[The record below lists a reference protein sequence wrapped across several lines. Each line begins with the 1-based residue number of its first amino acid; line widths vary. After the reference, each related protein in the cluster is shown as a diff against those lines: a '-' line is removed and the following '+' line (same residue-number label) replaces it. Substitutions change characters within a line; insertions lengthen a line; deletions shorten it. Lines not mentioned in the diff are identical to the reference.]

1 MKNIIKKLLKEA
13 VKKTYPDQD
22 FSSLLEIQNVT
33 AKNIQADYF
42 TNISMKLAKILKTNP
57 IEIADKII
65 GNMNNIDDI
74 KFNIVKPGY
83 INFSVGDGK
92 KNNIIS
98 IINKSENLLSDCKT
112 ADPKKINI
120 EFISANPTGPLHV
133 GHGRGAIYGNIIS
146 KFLKIQGHHTVKEYY
161 VNDYGN
167 QIKKLIESILSKIDD
182 NHIKIEEDDLYQGD
196 YIETVAKTI
205 EEEIKK
211 KDIKDFNAQRSII
224 LDEMFKIINVPINN
238 LNIIFDKW
246 FYESSLFDENLV
258 EKVIK
263 KLEATDHTF
272 RDDGAL
278 MLKAD
283 EPRVLIKSNGDYTYF
298 ATDLAYHDLKM
309 KDYDRIIDVWGADH
323 HGYVP
328 RIKAGLR
335 ALGHNIDKLDVHL
348 IQFANLF
355 RDGKKVSMST
365 RKGDF
370 VELEDL
376 RNEIGNDAINFF
388 YLTKNKDQHLDFDL
402 SIAISQNKNNPVYY
416 IQYAYARIEKILN
429 EVKDYH
435 KEEYDLSSLDNIY
448 EKDIIT
454 TLSNFHETI
463 KKSIIGL
470 QPHLVTN
477 YLLKLSQDFHSYYAN
492 VKILNKDINYGQV
505 HLIAAVQKVIKCGL
519 DLINIDTPK
528 EM

>member
-13 VKKTYPDQD
+13 IKKTYAEQD
-22 FSSLLEIQNVT
+22 LTSLLEVQNVT

-57 IEIADKII
+57 IEIAEKII
-65 GNMNNIDDI
+65 SNMNSSEDI
-74 KFNIVKPGY
+74 KFTIVKPGY
-83 INFSVGDGK
+83 INFSIVDGK

-98 IINKSENLLSDCKT
+98 IINNAKDLLSNCKT
-112 ADPKKINI
+112 TNSKKINI
-120 EFISANPTGPLHV
+120 EFISANPTGPLHI

-146 KFLKIQGHHTVKEYY
+146 KFLKIQGHQTVKEYY
-161 VNDYGN
+161 VNDHGN
-167 QIKKLIESILSKIDD
+167 QIKKLVESVLSKIDSNYANGKD
-182 NHIKIEEDDLYQGD
+182 DDLYQGD

-205 EEEIKK
+205 EERIKK
-211 KDIKDFNAQRSII
+211 KDMEDFNAQRTII

-246 FYESSLFDENLV
+246 FYESSLFKDNLV

-263 KLEATDHTF
+263 KLEATEHTF
-272 RDDGAL
+272 KDGGAL

-309 KDYDRIIDVWGADH
+309 KEYDRIINVWGADH

-328 RIKAGLR
+328 RIKAGLE
-335 ALGHNIDKLDVHL
+335 ALGHNIDKLDIHL

-355 RDGKKVSMST
+355 RNQKKVSMST

-370 VELEDL
+370 VELEEL
-376 RNEIGNDAINFF
+376 RNEIGNDAINYF
-388 YLTKNKDQHLDFDL
+388 YLTKNKDQHLGFDL

-416 IQYAYARIEKILN
+416 IQYAYARIEKILK

-435 KEEYDLSSLDNIY
+435 KKEYDLSSLDNVL
-448 EKDIIT
+448 EKEIIT
-454 TLSNFHETI
+454 TLSNFDEIT
-463 KKSIIGL
+463 KKSVIGL
-470 QPHLVTN
+470 QPHLITN
-477 YLLKLSQDFHSYYAN
+477 YLLKLAQDFHSYYAN

-519 DLINIDTPK
+519 DLININTPK

>member
-1 MKNIIKKLLKEA
+1 
-13 VKKTYPDQD
+13 
-22 FSSLLEIQNVT
+22 
-33 AKNIQADYF
+33 
-42 TNISMKLAKILKTNP
+42 
-57 IEIADKII
+57 
-65 GNMNNIDDI
+65 
-74 KFNIVKPGY
+74 
-83 INFSVGDGK
+83 
-92 KNNIIS
+92 
-98 IINKSENLLSDCKT
+98 
-112 ADPKKINI
+112 
-120 EFISANPTGPLHV
+120 
-133 GHGRGAIYGNIIS
+133 
-146 KFLKIQGHHTVKEYY
+146 
-161 VNDYGN
+161 
-167 QIKKLIESILSKIDD
+167 
-182 NHIKIEEDDLYQGD
+182 
-196 YIETVAKTI
+196 
-205 EEEIKK
+205 
-211 KDIKDFNAQRSII
+211 
-224 LDEMFKIINVPINN
+224 
-238 LNIIFDKW
+238 
-246 FYESSLFDENLV
+246 
-258 EKVIK
+258 
-263 KLEATDHTF
+263 
-272 RDDGAL
+272 
-278 MLKAD
+278 
-283 EPRVLIKSNGDYTYF
+283 
-298 ATDLAYHDLKM
+298 M

-370 VELEDL
+370 VELENL

-435 KEEYDLSSLDNIY
+435 NEEYDLSSLDNIY
-448 EKDIIT
+448 EKEIIT

-470 QPHLVTN
+470 QPHLATN

-492 VKILNKDINYGQV
+492 VKILNKDINYSQV

>member
-1 MKNIIKKLLKEA
+1 
-13 VKKTYPDQD
+13 
-22 FSSLLEIQNVT
+22 
-33 AKNIQADYF
+33 
-42 TNISMKLAKILKTNP
+42 
-57 IEIADKII
+57 
-65 GNMNNIDDI
+65 
-74 KFNIVKPGY
+74 
-83 INFSVGDGK
+83 
-92 KNNIIS
+92 
-98 IINKSENLLSDCKT
+98 
-112 ADPKKINI
+112 
-120 EFISANPTGPLHV
+120 
-133 GHGRGAIYGNIIS
+133 
-146 KFLKIQGHHTVKEYY
+146 
-161 VNDYGN
+161 
-167 QIKKLIESILSKIDD
+167 
-182 NHIKIEEDDLYQGD
+182 
-196 YIETVAKTI
+196 
-205 EEEIKK
+205 
-211 KDIKDFNAQRSII
+211 
-224 LDEMFKIINVPINN
+224 
-238 LNIIFDKW
+238 
-246 FYESSLFDENLV
+246 
-258 EKVIK
+258 
-263 KLEATDHTF
+263 
-272 RDDGAL
+272 
-278 MLKAD
+278 
-283 EPRVLIKSNGDYTYF
+283 
-298 ATDLAYHDLKM
+298 M

-370 VELEDL
+370 VELENL

-448 EKDIIT
+448 EKEIIT

-470 QPHLVTN
+470 QPHLATN

-492 VKILNKDINYGQV
+492 VKILNKDINYSQV